1 MSRTNASDYMA
12 SFLVGGLVGAGLALL
27 FAPRSGRELRGLIG
41 DKVREGADRGRELG
55 ERVTQK
61 SRELIDDAKQG
72 LQWQKERLAAAVE
85 AGRDTY
91 REEKSQL

>member
-1 MSRTNASDYMA
+1 MPRTNASDYMA